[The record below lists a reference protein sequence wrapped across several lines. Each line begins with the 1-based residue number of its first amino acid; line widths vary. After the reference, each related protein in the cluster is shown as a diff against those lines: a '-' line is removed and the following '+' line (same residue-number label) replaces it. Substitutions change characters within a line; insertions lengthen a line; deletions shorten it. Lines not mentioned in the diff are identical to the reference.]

1 VKGLSLRNAA
11 RIWGTFVRHGVSLVR
26 TLRSTCKGIMTAR
39 GVCQRFIILFAILGR
54 NNVVDEEDPR
64 SRGSNHVCQEARTF
78 GRRKSSYDFYSR
90 TIKPGKVDR

>member
-64 SRGSNHVCQEARTF
+64 STVGDRTMFAKRQELSAGVNHRTTFIAGQSNRE
-78 GRRKSSYDFYSR
+78 K
-90 TIKPGKVDR
+90 